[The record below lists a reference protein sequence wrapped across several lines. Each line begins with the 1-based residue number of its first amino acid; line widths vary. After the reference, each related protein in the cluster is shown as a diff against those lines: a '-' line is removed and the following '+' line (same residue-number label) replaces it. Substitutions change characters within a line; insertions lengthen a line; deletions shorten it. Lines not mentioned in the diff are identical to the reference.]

1 LYQRWRG
8 SSTLETADNGE
19 QLAEHRFSR
28 NDEHLQ
34 ILYNTVVIMYFASG
48 AVAFFEVFLDDG
60 FGDSPE
66 FRLTPI
72 IQDSVQSSANMEDGQ
87 RTGRCRPQQFAS
99 LTSILRN
106 DWQPLKRRPSSRVFS
121 NFTDFDLPSNG
132 RSKGTGH
139 IMDDGFSSRDSSE
152 IIDGCIHR
160 YIPPDSLG
168 SKVDA
173 LAAKIFPALFALF
186 NGKHVTL

>member
-1 LYQRWRG
+1 M
-8 SSTLETADNGE
+8 ETADNGE

-72 IQDSVQSSANMEDGQ
+72 IQ
-87 RTGRCRPQQFAS
+87 
-99 LTSILRN
+99 
-106 DWQPLKRRPSSRVFS
+106 
-121 NFTDFDLPSNG
+121 
-132 RSKGTGH
+132 
-139 IMDDGFSSRDSSE
+139 
-152 IIDGCIHR
+152 
-160 YIPPDSLG
+160 
-168 SKVDA
+168 
-173 LAAKIFPALFALF
+173 
-186 NGKHVTL
+186 